1 MITMQLNL
9 AKQKRG
15 KGFYKMNTS
24 LLTDKA
30 YIHIIERTIRDTLST
45 YSLPVYSPSFVQDRP
60 AEVEI
65 TTSWSLF
72 WETLIL
78 NMRTET
84 ISYSIKKRKSFT
96 EEESKLIR
104 EIRVIENMDE
114 SNVSNE
120 IQSRLTVYQEKLEE
134 LRKMKMEGVVV
145 RSRAR
150 WYEQGEKSTAYFLGL
165 EKRNYLN
172 RIIASLHDSNK
183 EKKTKQ
189 ADIMEILVRHFTQ
202 LFSERPIDCKKSGGI
217 RR

>member
-1 MITMQLNL
+1 MKVVHWRVGNPVRKRARLDYFFASECLLPIITEASIIPGCRSEHSMITMQLNL
-9 AKQKRG
+9 TKQKRG

-24 LLTDKA
+24 LLMDKA
-30 YIHIIERTIRDTLST
+30 YIQIIERTVRGTLST
-45 YSLPVYSPSFVQDRP
+45 YSLPVYSPSFVQDCP

-84 ISYSIKKRKSFT
+84 ISYSIKKRKSYT
-96 EEESKLIR
+96 EEESKLNR
-104 EIRVIENMDE
+104 EIQVIENMDE
-114 SNVSNE
+114 INVLIE
-120 IQSRLTVYQEKLEE
+120 IQSRLTVYQNKLEE

-165 EKRNYLN
+165 E
-172 RIIASLHDSNK
+172 IT
-183 EKKTKQ
+183 E
-189 ADIMEILVRHFTQ
+189 
-202 LFSERPIDCKKSGGI
+202 LFE
-217 RR
+217 